1 MIISDL
7 FEDTPIILVE
17 DGKYYELEKIGYSID
32 GITDLPSGVFVRKGS
47 RIYKK
52 DLDEYL

>member
-17 DGKYYELEKIGYSID
+17 DGKYYELEKIGYAID
-32 GITDLPSGVFVRKGS
+32 GITDLPSGVFVKKEG

-52 DLDEYL
+52 DLDKYL